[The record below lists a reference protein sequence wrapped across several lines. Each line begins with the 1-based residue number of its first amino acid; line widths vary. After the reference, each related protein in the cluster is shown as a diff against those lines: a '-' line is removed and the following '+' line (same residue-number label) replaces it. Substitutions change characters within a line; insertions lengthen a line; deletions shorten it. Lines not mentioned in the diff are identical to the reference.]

1 MKLNLLPLALGG
13 LTIGITEFVMM
24 GLLPDIA
31 TDLRISIP
39 KAGHLIS
46 AYAIG
51 VVVGA
56 PLLVIAGRNIPPR
69 KMLLGLAVMLTV
81 FNALSILAPGY
92 NLLLVTRFLSG
103 LPHGAFFGVGAVVA
117 SRLAQ
122 KGKEAQSVAVMFS
135 GLTIANV
142 VGVPLGTY
150 VGHNFTWRYT
160 FVIIAVIGLITF
172 ISLLLYMPKI
182 EQQEKTNIKTQLG
195 FFAKPQA
202 WLIIFITAIGTGGLF
217 CWISYIA
224 PLLTEISGF
233 DAENVPYIL
242 MLAGVGMVVGNLTGA
257 RLADRF
263 SPAKSVL
270 AILVAMAVTLLG
282 VYYLSG
288 NEYVSLLLVFLTGA
302 MAFALIAPIQMMMIQ
317 TATGAEMIASA
328 ALQAAFNM
336 GNALGAFLGGLPL
349 VWGYNYASP
358 NLVGVGMALIGAAAT
373 VVFIK
378 TVASAAPLTA
388 EEKKNMVMH

>member
-31 TDLRISIP
+31 KDLNISIP
-39 KAGHLIS
+39 TAGHLIS

-56 PLLVIAGRNIPPR
+56 PLLVIAGRNYPPK
-69 KMLLGLAVMLTV
+69 KMLLAMAAMLTV
-81 FNALSILAPGY
+81 FNALSIVAQGYHMVLA
-92 NLLLVTRFLSG
+92 TRFLSG

-117 SRLAQ
+117 SRLAV

-135 GLTIANV
+135 GLTVANV

-150 VGHNFTWRYT
+150 IGHNYSWRYT
-160 FVIIAVIGLITF
+160 FVVIAIIGLITF
-172 ISLLLYMPKI
+172 ISLLAYLPKM
-182 EQQEKTNIKTQLG
+182 EADKSTDIKTQLD
-195 FFAKPQA
+195 FFKKPQA
-202 WLIIFITAIGTGGLF
+202 WLVIFITAIGTGGLF

-224 PLLTEISGF
+224 PLLTDVSGF
-233 DAENVPYIL
+233 EAENVPYIL
-242 MLAGVGMVVGNLTGA
+242 MLAGLGMVFGNLAGA

-263 SPAKSVL
+263 SAPHTVFL
-270 AILVAMAVTLLG
+270 TLIAMAATLTA
-282 VYYLSG
+282 VYFLSF
-288 NEYVSLLLVFLTGA
+288 NQYISLALVFLTGF
-302 MAFALIAPIQMMMIQ
+302 MAFALVAPVQMMMIQ

-328 ALQAAFNM
+328 AIQASFNI
-336 GNALGAFLGGLPL
+336 GNALGAFLGGLPI
-349 VWGYNYASP
+349 VYGFSYASP
-358 NLVGVGMALIGAAAT
+358 NLVGMGMAITGALAT

-378 TVASAAPLTA
+378 TVKGKMALTA
-388 EEKKNMVMH
+388 QERAMMH

>member
-1 MKLNLLPLALGG
+1 MKLSLLPLALGG

-31 TDLRISIP
+31 ADLRISIP
-39 KAGHLIS
+39 EAGHLIS

-81 FNALSILAPGY
+81 FNALSIFAPGY
-92 NLLLVTRFLSG
+92 NLLLVSRFLSG

-257 RLADRF
+257 RLADHF
-263 SPAKSVL
+263 SPAKSVF
-270 AILVAMAVTLLG
+270 AILVAMAVTLLC

-288 NEYVSLLLVFLTGA
+288 NQYVSLLLVFLTGA

-358 NLVGVGMALIGAAAT
+358 NLVGVGMALIGAVAT

-378 TVASAAPLTA
+378 TVAPAAPLTA
-388 EEKKNMVMH
+388 EEKKNIVMH